1 MNEAASIRITTKALS
16 SGNCQVKFF
25 IEDEK
30 NPQYGYL
37 LMHETKSIGDI
48 LEEIKVRMAR
58 RRESLLQSNP
68 FISIAPSQDDHHFYL
83 FSA

>member
-25 IEDEK
+25 IEDEE

-37 LMHETKSIGDI
+37 LLHETKPVGAI

-58 RRESLLQSNP
+58 RRESLRQSNP

>member
-1 MNEAASIRITTKALS
+1 
-16 SGNCQVKFF
+16 
-25 IEDEK
+25 
-30 NPQYGYL
+30 
-37 LMHETKSIGDI
+37 MHETKSIGDI
-48 LEEIKVRMAR
+48 LEEIKVRLAR

>member
-1 MNEAASIRITTKALS
+1 
-16 SGNCQVKFF
+16 
-25 IEDEK
+25 
-30 NPQYGYL
+30 
-37 LMHETKSIGDI
+37 MHETKPVGDI
-48 LEEIKVRMAR
+48 LEEIKVRLAR